1 MKKVIIILIILAV
14 IAGGY
19 FAFRAYQGQARQRAI
34 SDLQTVAVERG
45 ELTASV
51 GATGTVRS
59 NQTATLTWQT
69 TGNVES
75 VEVKAG
81 DLVEAGQL
89 LASLKE
95 SSLSQAIILARSDLV
110 NAQKSLDELRNS
122 KLPQAQA
129 FKALEDA
136 QLAYDERED
145 NLKTTQAQAILA
157 LVTATDAYDD
167 AKRSRDYLNYARASQ
182 TTIAAAEA
190 EYVLAQNAVDKAQ
203 KAFNKVSGRRE
214 NDPGRAM
221 AQTSLSAAIQNR
233 DAALRKLNWLKGK
246 PSELEIQE
254 ADAKLAQAEA
264 QMVAAQNEWERV
276 KEGLSAADV
285 ALLEARLADAK
296 REYERIKNGPD
307 PNDVAALEAR
317 IAAAEATLSLIRL
330 EAPFSGTITD
340 VQTKPGDQANP
351 GQYAFRLDDLA
362 HLLVDVSVSE
372 VDINRIQVGQPV
384 VLTFDAIL
392 NKEYQGTIIDV
403 GQVGTVAQGVVEF
416 PVTVELTNP
425 DKDVKPGMTAAV
437 NVVVDKLEDVVLV
450 PNRAVRLLDGKRVVY
465 VLDGGTLEP
474 REIVLGASSE
484 TMSEVRDGSLQVGE
498 AVVLNPPVV
507 FEQNGPPS
515 FIQR

>member
-19 FAFRAYQGQARQRAI
+19 FAFRAYRSQARQRAI